1 MFLKL
6 TDQYGKTI
14 ILNTAMINYV
24 SYVNGHNQVYDY
36 SQTDYTET
44 KNIAGVH
51 VGGTLFYLSEESSSK
66 LQTKLGVNNE

>member
-14 ILNTAMINYV
+14 ILNTAMINYI
-24 SYVNGHNQVYDY
+24 SYVNGHNYDY
-36 SQTDYTET
+36 SQTEYTET

-51 VGGTLFYLSEESSSK
+51 VGGTLFYLSEESSNK
-66 LQTKLGVNNE
+66 LQTKLGVDNEE